1 MPENKKSRTQ
11 VHTDTGCQKSRSV
24 GCFLKMS
31 PVSAVWN
38 DTACILGKYEKNTI
52 QPVFRHTV
60 YDFGTSYRTGSKFLK
75 FTSQF
80 KTILKKKKINSE
92 IPCIPERKR

>member
-1 MPENKKSRTQ
+1 MPHDCAEIELNSELIYFLPLSTLLDARKAEPKYTPIQ
-11 VHTDTGCQKSRSV
+11 DTTGCRKSRSV

-38 DTACILGKYEKNTI
+38 DTACILGKHEKDTI

-60 YDFGTSYRTGSKFLK
+60 YDVGTFYRTGSK
-75 FTSQF
+75 
-80 KTILKKKKINSE
+80 IL
-92 IPCIPERKR
+92 

>member
-1 MPENKKSRTQ
+1 MPHDCAEIELNSELIYFLPLSTLLDARKAEPKYTPIPGIQ
-11 VHTDTGCQKSRSV
+11 DTTGCQKSRSV

-38 DTACILGKYEKNTI
+38 DTACILGKHEKDTI

-60 YDFGTSYRTGSKFLK
+60 YDFGTSYRTGS
-75 FTSQF
+75 
-80 KTILKKKKINSE
+80 N
-92 IPCIPERKR
+92 